1 MMARMATCGDPED
14 GRRRETGRMGKM
26 RGIGWHSFN
35 QERIV
40 LALALVLFVAAAVGL
55 PGFFEADNLIAIIRS
70 VSVLGILAF
79 GMAIV
84 IIGRGI
90 DLSMVAVMAM
100 SVAWYLQLLNGGMS
114 DGLAFAIVLAGVV
127 GIGALN
133 GLLVAYAEVP
143 AIFVTLA
150 SGSFVF
156 GYVRSQLISQDAVAV
171 PEGHWIEMFGGVRY
185 LDIPVQVYIFAALA
199 LLTFLFLRFTKW
211 GRYIYFAGDNPL
223 AARNLGMPVRPM
235 LVLRYV
241 LSALIA
247 FVAGL
252 LTAASLH
259 SINTRIVNSNL
270 LYDIV
275 LVAVIGGIGLSGGRG
290 GVRNVLVGA
299 ALIGI
304 LLNAMTIIDIP
315 TLYQNLIKAAILLG
329 AIVVDGILNPRD
341 EQTAQ
346 QGDI

>member
-1 MMARMATCGDPED
+1 
-14 GRRRETGRMGKM
+14 MGGNAWTIL
-26 RGIGWHSFN
+26 RSFN

-40 LALALVLFVAAAVGL
+40 LVVAVFIFGAAVLAL
-55 PGFFEADNLIAIIRS
+55 PGFFTADNLISIVRS
-70 VSVLGILAF
+70 IAVLGILAL
-79 GMAIV
+79 GMAMV

-100 SVAWYLQLLNGGMS
+100 SIAWYLQLLGDGMP
-114 DGLAFAIVLAGVV
+114 DHQALTLVLGGVV
-127 GIGALN
+127 VIGLLN
-133 GLLVAYAEVP
+133 GILVAYAEVP

-156 GYVRSQLISQDAVAV
+156 GYVRSQLITSDAVPV
-171 PEGHWIEMFGGVRY
+171 PGGHWIELLGGLRFVG
-185 LDIPVQVYIFAALA
+185 IPVEVYLFAVLSAA
-199 LLTFLFLRFTKW
+199 VFLFLRFTKW
-211 GRYIYFAGDNPL
+211 GRYVYYAGDNPV
-223 AARNLGMPVRPM
+223 AARNIGIPVRPM
-235 LVLRYV
+235 LVLHYV

-259 SINTRIVNSNL
+259 SINTRVVNSTL

-275 LVAVIGGIGLSGGRG
+275 LVAVIGGIGLAGGKG

-304 LLNAMTIIDIP
+304 MLNAMTIIDISL
-315 TLYQNLIKAAILLG
+315 LYQNLIKSTILLF
-329 AIVVDGILNPRD
+329 AVIVDGLLNPRD

>member
-1 MMARMATCGDPED
+1 MARLKDL
-14 GRRRETGRMGKM
+14 
-26 RGIGWHSFN
+26 N

-40 LALALVLFVAAAVGL
+40 LLIAVAIFVVASVAL
-55 PGFFEADNLIAIIRS
+55 PGFFSTDNLVSVVRS
-70 VSVLGILAF
+70 VSVLGILAL
-79 GMAIV
+79 GMSVV

-100 SVAWYLQLLNGGMS
+100 SVAFYLQLLGEGTS
-114 DGLAFAIVLAGVV
+114 DGT
-127 GIGALN
+127 AL
-133 GLLVAYAEVP
+133 LLVLGGVLLIGLINGFLIAYAEVP

-150 SGSFVF
+150 SASFVF
-156 GYVRSQLISQDAVAV
+156 GYVRSQLIFSDAVPV
-171 PEGHWIEMFGGVRY
+171 PGGHWVQLLGSTRF
-185 LDIPVQVYIFAALA
+185 LDVPVEVFIFAAFSLA
-199 LLTFLFLRFTKW
+199 GFLFLRYTKW
-211 GRYIYFAGDNPL
+211 GRYVYYAGDNPV
-223 AARNLGMPVRPM
+223 AARNAGMPVRPM

-252 LTAASLH
+252 LTAGSLQ
-259 SINTRIVNSNL
+259 SMNTRIVNSTL

-275 LVAVIGGIGLSGGRG
+275 LVAVIGGIGLSGGKG

-315 TLYQNLIKAAILLG
+315 LLYQNLIKAAILLG
-329 AIVVDGILNPRD
+329 AIIVDGLLNPRD

>member
-1 MMARMATCGDPED
+1 
-14 GRRRETGRMGKM
+14 MGGNAWNFL
-26 RGIGWHSFN
+26 RNLN

-40 LALALVLFVAAAVGL
+40 LVVAVLIFGAAVIAL
-55 PGFFEADNLIAIIRS
+55 PGFLTANNLIAIVRS
-70 VSVLGILAF
+70 IAVLGILAL
-79 GMAIV
+79 GMSVV

-100 SVAWYLQLLNGGMS
+100 STAWYLQLLG
-114 DGLAFAIVLAGVV
+114 DGIPDHIAFVVVLAGVLA
-127 GIGALN
+127 IGLIN
-133 GLLVAYAEVP
+133 GFLVAYADVP

-156 GYVRSQLISQDAVAV
+156 GYVRSQLIPSDAVPV
-171 PEGHWIEMFGGVRY
+171 PSGHWVELLGGVRFFGVPVEIY
-185 LDIPVQVYIFAALA
+185 LFLALA
-199 LLTFLFLRFTKW
+199 AVVFLFLRFTKW
-211 GRYIYFAGDNPL
+211 GHYVYYAGDNPV
-223 AARNLGMPVRPM
+223 AARNIGIPVRPM

-241 LSALIA
+241 LSTMTA
-247 FVAGL
+247 FIAGL

-259 SINTRIVNSNL
+259 SINTRVVNSTL

-275 LVAVIGGIGLSGGRG
+275 LVVVIGGIGLSGGKG

-304 LLNAMTIIDIP
+304 MLNAMTIIDIP
-315 TLYQNLIKAAILLG
+315 LLYQNLIKSTILLAAI
-329 AIVVDGILNPRD
+329 IVDGVLNPRD